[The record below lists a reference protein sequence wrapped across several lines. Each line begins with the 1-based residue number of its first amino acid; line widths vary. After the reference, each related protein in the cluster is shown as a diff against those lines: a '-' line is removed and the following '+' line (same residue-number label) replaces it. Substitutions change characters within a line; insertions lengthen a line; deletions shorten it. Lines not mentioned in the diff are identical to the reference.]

1 MELSK
6 LINTLELEF
15 PPNTAW
21 ENDSIGLQIKSCKS
35 QIENVFVTLELNIEA
50 LEEAIDNSADLII
63 TFHPLIFSPLRQID
77 TDERVGQLV
86 TEIIKSEIN
95 LFSIHTNFD
104 SHPKGTSY
112 ELCTRMGYSPSEYLV
127 PYNNDSNY
135 GMGVIIE
142 LENSITL
149 SELVQ
154 NVSNVCNSPI
164 KYNLSSSDNI
174 NKFAILGGSG
184 ASYID
189 AALSSG
195 CEAFVTADIKYHDFH
210 RVDGKMALIDPGHY
224 EMEQFVASAMYR
236 ILDEKIGKEVN
247 LFQNTIRTNPVN
259 YYPAGEFVIQQKKYL
274 KNNKRL

>member
-63 TFHPLIFSPLRQID
+63 TFHPLIFSPLSQID

-104 SHPKGTSY
+104 SHPKGTS
-112 ELCTRMGYSPSEYLV
+112 
-127 PYNNDSNY
+127 
-135 GMGVIIE
+135 
-142 LENSITL
+142 
-149 SELVQ
+149 
-154 NVSNVCNSPI
+154 
-164 KYNLSSSDNI
+164 
-174 NKFAILGGSG
+174 
-184 ASYID
+184 
-189 AALSSG
+189 
-195 CEAFVTADIKYHDFH
+195 
-210 RVDGKMALIDPGHY
+210 
-224 EMEQFVASAMYR
+224 
-236 ILDEKIGKEVN
+236 
-247 LFQNTIRTNPVN
+247 
-259 YYPAGEFVIQQKKYL
+259 
-274 KNNKRL
+274 